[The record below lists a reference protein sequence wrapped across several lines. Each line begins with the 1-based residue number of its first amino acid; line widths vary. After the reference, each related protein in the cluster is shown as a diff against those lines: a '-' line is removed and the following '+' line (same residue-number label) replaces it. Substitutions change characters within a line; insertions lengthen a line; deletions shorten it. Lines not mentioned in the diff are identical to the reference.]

1 MMRAWKSGLL
11 FAALAVA
18 VACSSS
24 SDDGPALTSL
34 DAGAPETS
42 VPAVAPEPEPFP
54 ATPPANLSAAK
65 LFADPPIVDGQIQPA
80 ADMER
85 YELATALFSDYALK
99 TRAIRFPKGKA
110 AKYDARE
117 VMDFPVGTVITKT
130 FSMEKDRRDPKV
142 GIKVVETRVLVR
154 EDAGWVA
161 YPYLWNDEQTEATY
175 APGGRVVP
183 IDTIDASGQAVKF
196 SYLVPSKNQ
205 CQECHHVRE
214 AEGPATLTLIGPK
227 ARNINIVVNGK
238 NQLDHWAEIGKLEGL
253 PPAAERPTPIDAFD
267 TTKNTAEQRARTYVD
282 VNCAHCHRP
291 ESTVGIASQ
300 LFLDIWNTD
309 QFKLGIC
316 KRPGSAGPNVGG
328 TFDIVPGDHTTS
340 ILWFRMQTTDS
351 GKMMPLIGRAT
362 QHAEGA
368 AVVAAWIDAMPAQAC
383 Q

>member
-1 MMRAWKSGLL
+1 MRAWTSGWLV
-11 FAALAVA
+11 AALAVA
-18 VACSSS
+18 AACSSS
-24 SDDGPALTSL
+24 TEDSPAPSSVDGGV
-34 DAGAPETS
+34 DAA
-42 VPAVAPEPEPFP
+42 AAEPLPFP
-54 ATPPANLSAAK
+54 AAPPANLSAAK
-65 LFADPPIVDGQIQPA
+65 LFADPPIVDGQIRPA

-110 AKYDARE
+110 ARYDARE

-142 GIKVVETRVLVR
+142 GIRVVETRVLVR

-183 IDTIDASGQAVKF
+183 IDTIDASGQAAKF

-205 CQECHHVRE
+205 CQECHHTRE
-214 AEGPATLTLIGPK
+214 AEGPAVLTLIGPK
-227 ARNINIVVNGK
+227 ARNIDIVVDGK
-238 NQLDHWAEIGKLEGL
+238 SQLDHWAEIGKLEGL
-253 PPAAERPTPIDAFD
+253 PPAADRPKAIDAFD
-267 TTKNTAEQRARTYVD
+267 TTKNTLEERARTYLD
-282 VNCAHCHRP
+282 INCAHCHRP
-291 ESTVGIASQ
+291 ESSVGQASQ
-300 LFLDIWNTD
+300 LFLDVWNTSAVN
-309 QFKLGIC
+309 LGVC

-328 TFDIVPGDHTTS
+328 TFDIVPGDHSTS
-340 ILWFRMQTTDS
+340 ILWFRMQTLDS

-368 AVVAAWIDAMPAQAC
+368 ALVASWIDAMTPQTC